1 MRGARRE
8 LGARHYGRTGIGGV
22 AVVLLM
28 VVSSMLVGVGSP
40 GRADSG
46 SGPSAAFGSGA
57 ASAAP
62 GPHPFGSAYAVTFTE
77 SGLPSR
83 TTWFLNITPT
93 RLGPLSSNTPTI
105 VANLVSGNYSYTA
118 ASTNKSY
125 FSTGGSVTVSGA
137 AASVPV
143 TFQPFTYAVTFSE
156 RGLPRATSWSVTLG
170 VTTLTQATTS
180 ISFPEPNGTYSFRV
194 SLPGYQPAPAS
205 GSITVSGRPPAIQ
218 VIAFTLVTYLVTFT
232 QTGLHVGTTWW
243 VNLTNGESHSSA
255 TTVVTWNE
263 PNGTYYYTVASANK
277 EYAAPGGFFT
287 VSNSSTTVNLTF
299 APVTYT
305 VTFAESGLPTG
316 SLWNVTL
323 GNSTQSTTGST
334 ASFSRPN
341 GTYAFTVEPP
351 PTFIAIPSSGSV
363 SVAGANATEPIRFLS
378 ASSSYAVNFTETG
391 LPASTPWTVT
401 LGGAPESS
409 TTGTI
414 GFIEPNGTYS
424 FTISS
429 PGYQPVPGS
438 GALTVNGSAVDRAVT
453 FTLVAYAVRFTQTGV
468 PAGTAWNV
476 TLGRTTES
484 SATGSLTFSEP
495 NGTYAFTVNSPGYHP
510 APGSGSVTVKGQPV
524 AQSIA
529 FTRVTYAVTFTET
542 GLPAGTSW
550 SVTLG
555 GTTNSSTTGTVA
567 FAEPNGT
574 YAFTVASSGY
584 QGTPASGDLAVHG
597 TAASQSITFALA
609 TYAVTFTES
618 GLPSGTSWSVTLGGT
633 ANSSTTGT
641 IAFVEPS
648 GTYAFSVSSPGY
660 QPVPGSGRVT
670 VSGASVGQ
678 SVTFTQVTYAL
689 SFTETGLPSG
699 ASWAV
704 TIGRA
709 ALESTTSTFTFNE
722 PNGTYAYAVSASGYQ
737 PTPGSGSVT
746 VSGQP
751 AEQSISF
758 ALVTYSVAF
767 STSTLPAGTLWNVT
781 LGGTTRASAGA
792 EILFSEPNGSY
803 AWSLGSVGG
812 WYGTPGSGAVTL
824 NGSGTIV
831 SITFE
836 ETFSAQFNESGLPSG
851 TSWNV
856 TVTQVLAAAAGPLSP
871 GAPLSFQQTFTST
884 GPTLIAPLPNGSYF
898 YVVHSTSTFAPTVGG
913 GSLRVS
919 GSAPPAVPVSYAP
932 GFTAGFTET
941 GLPSGTNWSITVN
954 GATESSS
961 ASTIGVLLPSGNYS
975 FTVGSVTGY
984 VAASSSGSVNV
995 NGAPVSTIIPF
1006 AATGSSYA
1014 LTFAETGLPA
1024 GTVWSV
1030 TVGSLTVS
1038 SRSASVVFQLSDG
1051 TYTFTVGP
1059 ISGYSASPSTGTATV
1074 SGAPSSQ
1081 AIVFS
1086 TPSSSAG
1093 TPLWVWIAIGAVAVI
1108 VVVGVALALFLRR
1121 RRPR

>member
-1 MRGARRE
+1 MGDVRRN
-8 LGARHYGRTGIGGV
+8 LGDSQSGWAWTGVV
-22 AVVLLM
+22 AVVLL
-28 VVSSMLVGVGSP
+28 VIVSSVLVGVAGP
-40 GRADSG
+40 ARADSAG
-46 SGPSAAFGSGA
+46 RPSAVVGSRA

-62 GPHPFGSAYAVTFTE
+62 GPHPFGSAYAITFTE
-77 SGLPSR
+77 SGLPPG
-83 TTWFLNITPT
+83 TTWSLSIPGARFTS
-93 RLGPLSSNTPTI
+93 SSNTPTI
-105 VANLVSGNYSYTA
+105 VANLISGTYSYTA

-125 FSTGGSVTVSGA
+125 FFPFPGGSVNVIGP
-137 AASVPV
+137 ASVSV
-143 TFQPFTYAVTFSE
+143 AFLPFTYTVAFTE

-180 ISFPEPNGTYSFRV
+180 ISFAEMNDTYSFRA
-194 SLPGYQPAPAS
+194 SLPGCQPSPAS
-205 GSITVSGRPPAIQ
+205 GSVTVNGANASQ

-243 VNLTNGESHSSA
+243 VNLTNGESHPSA

-277 EYAAPGGFFT
+277 EYAAPGGSFT
-287 VSNSSTTVNLTF
+287 VSNSSAMVNLTF

-334 ASFSRPN
+334 ISFSKPN
-341 GTYAFTVEPP
+341 GTYAFTVGPP
-351 PTFIAIPSSGSV
+351 PIFIALPSSGSV
-363 SVAGANATEPIRFLS
+363 NVAGANATEPIQFRS
-378 ASSSYAVNFTETG
+378 ATSSYAVNFTETG
-391 LPASTPWTVT
+391 LPSSTSWTVT
-401 LGGAPESS
+401 LGGAPQSS
-409 TTGTI
+409 TNGTI
-414 GFIEPNGTYS
+414 GFTEPNGTYS

-438 GALTVNGSAVDRAVT
+438 GTLTVSGSAVDRAVT
-453 FTLVAYAVRFTQTGV
+453 FTLVTYAVTFTETGL
-468 PAGTAWNV
+468 PAGTTWNV

-484 SATGSLTFSEP
+484 STTGSLTFSEP
-495 NGTYAFTVNSPGYHP
+495 NGTYAFTVSSPGYHP
-510 APGSGSVTVKGQPV
+510 APGSGSVPVNGQPA

-529 FTRVTYAVTFTET
+529 FTLVTYAVTFTET

-555 GTTNSSTTGTVA
+555 GTTNSSTTGTIG
-567 FAEPNGT
+567 FIEPNGT
-574 YAFTVASSGY
+574 YAFTIASSGY
-584 QGTPASGDLAVHG
+584 QGTPASGHLAVHG
-597 TAASQSITFALA
+597 TAASQAITFALA

-618 GLPSGTSWSVTLGGT
+618 GLPSGTPWNVTLGGT
-633 ANSSTTGT
+633 TNSSTTGT
-641 IAFVEPS
+641 ITFAEPS

-660 QPVPGSGRVT
+660 QPVPGSGSVT
-670 VSGASVGQ
+670 VNGAPVGQ

-689 SFTETGLPSG
+689 RFTETGLPSG
-699 ASWAV
+699 TSWAV

-709 ALESTTSTFTFNE
+709 SLQSTTSTVTFNE
-722 PNGTYAYAVSASGYQ
+722 LNGTYAYSVSASGYQ

-746 VSGQP
+746 ISGQP
-751 AEQSISF
+751 AGQSISF

-767 STSTLPAGTLWNVT
+767 ATSTLPAGTLWNVT
-781 LGGTTRASAGA
+781 LAGTTRSSTSAT
-792 EILFSEPNGSY
+792 ILFSEPNGSY

-812 WYGTPGSGAVTL
+812 WYGTPGSGSVTL
-824 NGSGTIV
+824 NGSGATV

-856 TVTQVLAAAAGPLSP
+856 TLTQVLVAAAGSLSP

-913 GSLRVS
+913 GTLRVS

-954 GATESSS
+954 GATDSSS
-961 ASTIGVLLPSGNYS
+961 ASTIPVLLPTGSYN
-975 FTVGSVTGY
+975 FTVGPVTGY
-984 VAASSSGSVNV
+984 VAASSSGSVSL
-995 NGAPVSTIIPF
+995 NGAPVSTTIPF

-1108 VVVGVALALFLRR
+1108 VVGVALALFMRT